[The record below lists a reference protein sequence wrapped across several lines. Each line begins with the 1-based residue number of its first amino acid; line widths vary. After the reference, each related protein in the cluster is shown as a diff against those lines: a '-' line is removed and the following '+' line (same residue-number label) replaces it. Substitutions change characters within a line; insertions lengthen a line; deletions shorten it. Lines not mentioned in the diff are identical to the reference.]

1 IRVQRWVAKNPRVTS
16 KQLMAFLVLANE
28 STIRRTLNNHGV
40 QLVSRRL
47 YKKTIAACL
56 QLAKD
61 HVDKPEGY
69 WRKPLYMTD
78 QQLQEN
84 LPAVIAAKGGHTR
97 YQKQ

>member
-1 IRVQRWVAKNPRVTS
+1 NMIKQLQQWVAKNPRVTS

-61 HVDKPEGY
+61 HVK
-69 WRKPLYMTD
+69 WMVRD
-78 QQLQEN
+78 QPFCTEEW
-84 LPAVIAAKGGHTR
+84 AKAPTSHCT
-97 YQKQ
+97 